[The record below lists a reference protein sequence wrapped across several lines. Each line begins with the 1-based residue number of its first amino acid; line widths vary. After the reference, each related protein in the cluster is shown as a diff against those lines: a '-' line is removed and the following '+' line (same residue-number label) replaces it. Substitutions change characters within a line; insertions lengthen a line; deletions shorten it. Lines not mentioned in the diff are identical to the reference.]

1 MVLKNIM
8 EEVVW
13 SAIDQIIPTFE
24 CCKCE
29 RCRMDIASYALN
41 RLPPRYVVT
50 MEGELLSKFTST
62 NGQDGLDVT
71 TAVVQA
77 ITIVNENPK
86 H

>member
-13 SAIDQIIPTFE
+13 SVIDQIVPTCE

-77 ITIVNENPK
+77 ITIVKENPK